1 MEGDLY
7 KDAVTL
13 IKDKSPA
20 FAALMEKQEFKTSSQ
35 VREATMYEE
44 EVEREDTEL
53 ANEHRRGHKKDKDDE
68 KKDAG
73 KKKHEKKKKLEP
85 SLRWKNLG
93 ITDDAEHEKE

>member
-1 MEGDLY
+1 MKE
-7 KDAVTL
+7 
-13 IKDKSPA
+13 KSPA

-35 VREATMYEE
+35 VREATHYEDDL
-44 EVEREDTEL
+44 EREETEL
-53 ANEHRRGHKKDKDDE
+53 ANEHRRGQKKEGDDE

-93 ITDDAEHEKE
+93 ITDETDHEKE